1 MDLGNNI
8 TKDSSIGEIID
19 KGLVDIL
26 IKNGLNCLGCPAS
39 NNESL
44 QEAVKGH
51 GINLEEILE
60 KLNTKNRK

>member
-1 MDLGNNI
+1 MDLEKKI
-8 TKDSSIGEIID
+8 TKDSRIAEIID

-39 NNESL
+39 YNESL

-51 GINLEEILE
+51 GISLEKILE
-60 KLNTKNRK
+60 DLNK